1 MKKCVLGEFAD
12 LIPGVS
18 YTPDGIASSG
28 IRILRGGNINSSE
41 LQLKEDDV
49 ILSESYQCKD
59 NEVHEGDTI
68 VVASSGSADAFG
80 KAATSWVDL
89 PGVQIGAFLRIVR
102 PRKREYAA
110 LVSAWVTQPIFQR
123 YIGSVAK
130 GTGINNIRKE
140 YIEKY
145 PINVDDSGL
154 EQFSELY
161 ESICKKIALNRKRI
175 ATLEAMAKEIYD
187 YWFVQFDF
195 PDAHGR
201 PYKSSGGAMVYNP
214 DLKRE
219 IPKGWEVKSI
229 NDCGEFFR
237 GVAYSHEDEKQC
249 GENVVLV
256 MRGNNIKCGHIVDD
270 SDRAFI
276 DKAIVGQDQLMTKFS
291 VLFAMSSGSKEH
303 VGKTA
308 VYYDY
313 PAMAA
318 YGAFCSKYVPSDSY
332 RYFMFNFLSSS
343 TYRAFVKR
351 ICGGTGINNMKEE
364 YFNVPL
370 FALPGDIGQ
379 VRKFNELTATIYAQV
394 YNCTQEMSKLM
405 SLRDFLLPLLMNGQ
419 VKVA

>member
-219 IPKGWEVKSI
+219 IPKGWEVKPLGELTRIILGGTPATEEARYWEGGTVPWLSSGEVANFPVLSSEKKITELAIKNSATDLMPSGSVALSI
-229 NDCGEFFR
+229 TRYIRPTILAIEACANQSVV
-237 GVAYSHEDEKQC
+237 GVLETEQLHNSLIYPYLVSQVPRFLGLRTGAQQPHINKDTVS
-249 GENVVLV
+249 GSMVPVATTSVLKWYYDLV
-256 MRGNNIKCGHIVDD
+256 DPVYNNIMVVA
-270 SDRAFI
+270 RN
-276 DKAIVGQDQLMTKFS
+276 L
-291 VLFAMSSGSKEH
+291 
-303 VGKTA
+303 
-308 VYYDY
+308 
-313 PAMAA
+313 
-318 YGAFCSKYVPSDSY
+318 
-332 RYFMFNFLSSS
+332 
-343 TYRAFVKR
+343 
-351 ICGGTGINNMKEE
+351 
-364 YFNVPL
+364 
-370 FALPGDIGQ
+370 
-379 VRKFNELTATIYAQV
+379 
-394 YNCTQEMSKLM
+394 QEMYK
-405 SLRDFLLPLLMNGQ
+405 LRDFLLPLLMNGQ

>member
-49 ILSESYQCKD
+49 IISESYQCKD

-219 IPKGWEVKSI
+219 IPKGWEVRPLGELTRIILGGTPATEESRYWEGGTVPWLSSGEVANFPVLTSEKKITELAIKNSATDLMPSGSVALSI
-229 NDCGEFFR
+229 TRYIRPTILAIEACANQSVV
-237 GVAYSHEDEKQC
+237 GVLETDQLHNSLIYPYLVSQVPRFLGLRTGAQQPHINKDTVS
-249 GENVVLV
+249 GSMFPVATTSVLKWYYDLV
-256 MRGNNIKCGHIVDD
+256 DPVYNNIMVVA
-270 SDRAFI
+270 RN
-276 DKAIVGQDQLMTKFS
+276 L
-291 VLFAMSSGSKEH
+291 
-303 VGKTA
+303 
-308 VYYDY
+308 
-313 PAMAA
+313 
-318 YGAFCSKYVPSDSY
+318 
-332 RYFMFNFLSSS
+332 
-343 TYRAFVKR
+343 
-351 ICGGTGINNMKEE
+351 
-364 YFNVPL
+364 
-370 FALPGDIGQ
+370 
-379 VRKFNELTATIYAQV
+379 
-394 YNCTQEMSKLM
+394 QEMHR
-405 SLRDFLLPLLMNGQ
+405 LRDFLLPLLMNGQ

>member
-18 YTPDGIASSG
+18 YTPDGIAASG

-219 IPKGWEVKSI
+219 IPKGWEVVKLPQTADFLFGYPFDSSRFNSRGEGMRI
-229 NDCGEFFR
+229 VRIRNVKDGYSNDFTTEEAPSEYIIRNGDLLVGMDGYFDMNIWVGGDAYLVQRSCRVKAKDSTYQGYVRRF
-237 GVAYSHEDEKQC
+237 VAPPIKQLEKTLL
-249 GENVVLV
+249 GATVAHLGKTHLDDIDIVVPPKG
-256 MRGNNIKCGHIVDD
+256 M
-270 SDRAFI
+270 RAFQMLN
-276 DKAIVGQDQLMTKFS
+276 DLDASIVQQGLE
-291 VLFAMSSGSKEH
+291 VA
-303 VGKTA
+303 
-308 VYYDY
+308 
-313 PAMAA
+313 
-318 YGAFCSKYVPSDSY
+318 
-332 RYFMFNFLSSS
+332 
-343 TYRAFVKR
+343 
-351 ICGGTGINNMKEE
+351 
-364 YFNVPL
+364 
-370 FALPGDIGQ
+370 
-379 VRKFNELTATIYAQV
+379 
-394 YNCTQEMSKLM
+394 KLVA
-405 SLRDFLLPLLMNGQ
+405 LRDFLLPLLMNGQ

>member
-28 IRILRGGNINSSE
+28 VRILRGGNIHSSE

-140 YIEKY
+140 YIEEY
-145 PINVDDSGL
+145 PINVDAFGL
-154 EQFSELY
+154 SQFSELY

-219 IPKGWEVKSI
+219 IPKGWEVKPLGGIMQIERNTIDPSTIPDQEIEHYSI
-229 NDCGEFFR
+229 PAF
-237 GVAYSHEDEKQC
+237 DENMYPAVCRASEIQSSKFKIDS
-249 GENVVLV
+249 EVVLLSKLNPKFKRIWDPPV
-256 MRGNNIKCGHIVDD
+256 IGDHSLCSTEFIVCKAKQLRDKP
-270 SDRAFI
+270 FI
-276 DKAIVGQDQLMTKFS
+276 FE
-291 VLFAMSSGSKEH
+291 VLN
-303 VGKTA
+303 
-308 VYYDY
+308 
-313 PAMAA
+313 
-318 YGAFCSKYVPSDSY
+318 SDSVQ
-332 RYFMFNFLSSS
+332 RYMIDGASSS
-343 TYRAFVKR
+343 TGSRSRFAAELLLDFPLAIPPQSVMDTFTQVARLSHTQIKSLR
-351 ICGGTGINNMKEE
+351 IDITNM
-364 YFNVPL
+364 
-370 FALPGDIGQ
+370 
-379 VRKFNELTATIYAQV
+379 TA
-394 YNCTQEMSKLM
+394 
-405 SLRDFLLPLLMNGQ
+405 LRDFLLPLLMNAQ
-419 VKVA
+419 VKIGDVE